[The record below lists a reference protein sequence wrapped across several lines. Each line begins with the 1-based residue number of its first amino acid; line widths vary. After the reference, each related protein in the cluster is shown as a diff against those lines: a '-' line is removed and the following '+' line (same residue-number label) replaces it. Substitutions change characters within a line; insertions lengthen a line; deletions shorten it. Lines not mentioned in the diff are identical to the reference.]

1 MTKTPLLL
9 LLLLTLSEGLNITFH
24 PASHSHQNNKHLV
37 HEKTPTASQSKV
49 KDGEPPHILKH
60 DKKAAS
66 PHNVK
71 HVHTPNKKPI
81 LHKKEKTEHKKS
93 HHMISSK
100 TKTVAKPRGT
110 LKTTAKV
117 SHKEKKEEKAP
128 KSRKV
133 NLVEVK
139 NRAKIRKYA
148 KYQVGA
154 PTRIRTTKS
163 PVNKHSKSKL
173 HGPKHGQQHG
183 QKPGQK
189 RERKHGQKHGQKHG
203 PKHGQKPGQKH
214 GQKHGQQHG
223 QKNGQKHGQQHG
235 QKHGGHGKLEKGHK
249 RRQHG
254 HKARSKKRETH
265 RKLYNKHVGHTDRK
279 HRRRGAMHSREEY
292 LRRLRERRRRRHEY
306 LRQFNER
313 RRDYLRRLKERRH
326 KLTLLASRRKNVI
339 KPDKKSVKSH
349 HTAVK
354 AAGTASK
361 NSTSLVHHH
370 DKATKT
376 KLLKKYLKKKTE
388 AERQKH
394 DAERKVVQAYLL
406 FKLYEMVRN
415 YLKKE
420 NSCQKHFL
428 EVKVGADS
436 PAFGGWCLFFSE
448 VLCFF

>member
-9 LLLLTLSEGLNITFH
+9 LLLLTLVEGLNITFH
-24 PASHSHQNNKHLV
+24 PASHSHTNTKHLG
-37 HEKTPTASQSKV
+37 HEETTTGSQSK
-49 KDGEPPHILKH
+49 DLEPHHSVKH
-60 DKKAAS
+60 DKKIAPS
-66 PHNVK
+66 HNAE

-81 LHKKEKTEHKKS
+81 VHKKEETEHKDS
-93 HHMISSK
+93 HNVIHGK
-100 TKTVAKPRGT
+100 TKLVVKPGGT
-110 LKTTAKV
+110 LKATVKV
-117 SHKEKKEEKAP
+117 YHKEKKEKGAP
-128 KSRKV
+128 RSRKV

-148 KYQVGA
+148 RYQVGA
-154 PTRIRTTKS
+154 PSGIRTTKS
-163 PVNKHSKSKL
+163 PVNKHENSKL
-173 HGPKHGQQHG
+173 RDPKHEQ
-183 QKPGQK
+183 
-189 RERKHGQKHGQKHG
+189 KHGQKHGQKQG
-203 PKHGQKPGQKH
+203 QKHGQKPGQKH
-214 GQKHGQQHG
+214 HGSR
-223 QKNGQKHGQQHG
+223 HG
-235 QKHGGHGKLEKGHK
+235 QKHGLKYGQKHRQKPGHKLEHGHKKGHKQGLKLEKGHK
-249 RRQHG
+249 RRPHG

-265 RKLYNKHVGHTDRK
+265 RKFYKKHVGHTDRK

-306 LRQFNER
+306 LRKFNER
-313 RRDYLRRLKERRH
+313 RRDYLRRLRERRQR
-326 KLTLLASRRKNVI
+326 LTLLASRRKNVI
-339 KPDKKSVKSH
+339 KPDKKSVKSQ

-354 AAGTASK
+354 ASGTVNK

-388 AERQKH
+388 AEKQKH

-436 PAFGGWCLFFSE
+436 PAFGG
-448 VLCFF
+448 